1 MDKKSD
7 SLILKVCKCT
17 STCIISRK
25 KIPAGVTAV
34 ILEEYEDY
42 FGIKM
47 VRVLI
52 DDYEGDCSVKYFFNH
67 FYTLTTLKNYSDIRR
82 YSNETR

>member
-1 MDKKSD
+1 MKTNYGN
-7 SLILKVCKCT
+7 LTLKVCKCT

-25 KIPAGVTAV
+25 KVSAGEVAV
-34 ILEEYEDY
+34 ILEEYEDF
-42 FGIKM
+42 FGIHM

-52 DDYEGDCSVKYFFNH
+52 DNYEGDCSVKYFFNH
-67 FYTLTTLKNYSDIRR
+67 FYTLTTLKNYNQIRR

>member
-1 MDKKSD
+1 MNNKSD
-7 SLILKVCKCT
+7 DLTLKVCKCT
-17 STCIISRK
+17 SNCIISRK
-25 KIPAGVTAV
+25 KVSASATAV

-52 DDYEGDCSVKYFFNH
+52 DDYEGDCSVKYFFKH